1 MKIIPAID
9 LMEGKVVRLYKGDPN
24 KKTIYSENPL
34 EIAKKWES
42 AGADMIHLVDLD
54 AALYTPELVTL
65 KEKPAEQSVS
75 NFEIMQNIAK
85 SVNIPVEV
93 AGGFRNKT
101 LIENALGFAQRVV
114 IGTLAFLP
122 DQKRTLTELLATYG
136 NEKLVISV
144 DHNDGKIV
152 TRGWKENTGLELV
165 SIVKKL
171 AKNGFTEFL
180 STSINRDGTLQGPD
194 LKWLQQIS
202 EIENVNVIASGGI
215 SNIDDVIKVKELD
228 PFGVILGKALYE
240 NQVTIEEAKGI

>member
-54 AALYTPELVTL
+54 ATL
-65 KEKPAEQSVS
+65 GSGS
-75 NFEIMQNIAK
+75 NFDILKNVAE
-85 SVNIPVEV
+85 SVKIPVQV
-93 AGGFRNKT
+93 AGGLRSEKI
-101 LIENALGFAQRVV
+101 IEKALGFAQRVV
-114 IGTLAFLP
+114 IGTLAFKDKTVL
-122 DQKRTLTELLATYG
+122 DRLLATYG

-152 TRGWKENTGLELV
+152 TNGWKETTSLELV
-165 SIVKKL
+165 SMVKEL
-171 AKNGFTEFL
+171 VKNGFTEFL

-194 LKWLQQIS
+194 VKWLSSLRGKFFQIN
-202 EIENVNVIASGGI
+202 NVNVIASGGI
-215 SNIDDVIKVKELD
+215 SNIGDVMSVKKLN

-240 NQVTIEEAKGI
+240 NHVTIEEAKKI

>member
-54 AALYTPELVTL
+54 ATL
-65 KEKPAEQSVS
+65 GRGS
-75 NFEIMQNIAK
+75 NFEALGNIAK
-85 SVNIPVEV
+85 SIKIPVQV
-93 AGGFRNKT
+93 AGGFRNETIIK
-101 LIENALGFAQRVV
+101 EALEFAQRVV
-114 IGTLAFLP
+114 IGTLAFKDKTML
-122 DQKRTLTELLATYG
+122 DKLLATYG

-144 DHNDGKIV
+144 DHNDGLIVVNGWQQTTKIPLIDAV
-152 TRGWKENTGLELV
+152 NDFRKM
-165 SIVKKL
+165 
-171 AKNGFTEFL
+171 GFSEYL
-180 STSINRDGTLQGPD
+180 STSIVRDGTLQGPD
-194 LKWLQQIS
+194 LEPLKRIN
-202 EIENVNVIASGGI
+202 EIDGVNLIVSGGI
-215 SNIDDVIKVKELD
+215 SNIDDVIKVKELN

>member
-54 AALYTPELVTL
+54 ATL
-65 KEKPAEQSVS
+65 GRGS
-75 NFEIMQNIAK
+75 NFEALGNIAK
-85 SVNIPVEV
+85 SVKIPVQV
-93 AGGFRNKT
+93 AGGLRNET
-101 LIENALGFAQRVV
+101 IIEEALEFAQRVV
-114 IGTLAFLP
+114 IGTLAFKDKTVL
-122 DQKRTLTELLATYG
+122 DRLLATYG

-152 TRGWKENTGLELV
+152 TNGWKETTSLELV
-165 SIVKKL
+165 SIVKEL
-171 AKNGFTEFL
+171 EKNGFTEFL

-194 LKWLQQIS
+194 VKWLSSLRGKFFQIN
-202 EIENVNVIASGGI
+202 NVNVIASGGI
-215 SNIDDVIKVKELD
+215 SNIGDVMSVKKLN

-240 NQVTIEEAKGI
+240 NQVTIEEAKRV